1 MELDKNTEIQRW
13 LDRLDETAIKFEA
26 KWGIGFLQTSA
37 TPDLKTRWDRQR
49 EKLTQAVQAKN
60 VPLVSELVE
69 GTIRAWSAL
78 EANVVA
84 QGIVPR
90 NIDAWEV
97 QLEDGF
103 RLRVV
108 KTGTEARGV
117 ASDGCAVWSLPE
129 IARVI
134 QKQYTLVNVVKDKFP
149 GAVVKD
155 IKSPIDWKEGDAMP
169 F

>member
-1 MELDKNTEIQRW
+1 MELNNNTEIQRW

-26 KWGIGFLQTSA
+26 KWGIGFLQAAA
-37 TPDLKTRWDRQR
+37 TPDFKTKWDRQR
-49 EKLTQAVQAKN
+49 EKLAQAVEAKN

-69 GTIRAWSAL
+69 GTIRAWPAL
-78 EANVVA
+78 EANVVG
-84 QGIVPR
+84 QGIAPR

-103 RLRVV
+103 CLRVV

-117 ASDGCAVWSLPE
+117 SSEGCAVWSLPE

-134 QKQYTLVNVVKDKFP
+134 QKQYTFVNVIKDKFP
-149 GAVVKD
+149 GAAVTKVNT
-155 IKSPIDWKEGDAMP
+155 SIDWKEGDCLP